1 MDSDRSLASKGALP
15 LMSLVTNVSD
25 TARWVAVYRAWETAR
40 PDALF
45 KDPFAERLAGARGRA
60 IAEAVP
66 LPARN
71 GWPMIIRTKLIDDL
85 ILASIAEGCRRVIN
99 LAAGFD
105 TRPYRL
111 KLPSSL
117 SWVEADLPAMIDEKE
132 RLLADSNPV
141 CELKREKVDLTD
153 PGARSAFLQRG
164 ASDGKTALVITEGL
178 LIYLDENAVR
188 SLGRDLASSPSIRWW
203 IADMLSP
210 SVRWFIQI
218 TMREQLVKA
227 PLKFAPPEGIAFL
240 ESLGWRAREV
250 HPLFKEA
257 ARLRRLP
264 LYLRPFALLPAP
276 DPRNPRN
283 HPWSAVT
290 RFERAV

>member
-1 MDSDRSLASKGALP
+1 MP
-15 LMSLVTNVSD
+15 LVSNVSD

-85 ILASIAEGCRRVIN
+85 ILASIAEGCGRVIN
-99 LAAGFD
+99 LAAGLD

-111 KLPSSL
+111 KVPSSL
-117 SWVEADLPAMIDEKE
+117 SWVEADLPAMIEEKE
-132 RLLADSNPV
+132 RLLADAKPG
-141 CELKREKVDLTD
+141 CELKREKVDLVD
-153 PGARSAFLQRG
+153 PVARSAFLKRA
-164 ASDGKTALVITEGL
+164 ASDGKPTLVITEGL
-178 LIYLDENAVR
+178 LIYLEEHAVR

-203 IADMLSP
+203 IADILSR
-210 SVRWFIQI
+210 SVRWFIQA

-250 HPLFKEA
+250 HSLFKKA

-264 LYLRPFALLPAP
+264 IYLRPFELLPGP
-276 DPRNPRN
+276 DPR
-283 HPWSAVT
+283 HPGNYPWAAVV

>member
-1 MDSDRSLASKGALP
+1 
-15 LMSLVTNVSD
+15 MSLVSNVSD

-45 KDPFAERLAGARGRA
+45 KDPFAERLAGACGRA

-85 ILASIAEGCRRVIN
+85 ILASIAEGCGRVIN
-99 LAAGFD
+99 LAAGLD

-111 KLPSSL
+111 KVPSSL
-117 SWVEADLPAMIDEKE
+117 SWVEADLPAMIEEKE
-132 RLLADSNPV
+132 RLLADAKPG
-141 CELKREKVDLTD
+141 CELKREKVDLVD
-153 PGARSAFLQRG
+153 PVARSVFLKR
-164 ASDGKTALVITEGL
+164 ATSDGKPTLVITEGL
-178 LIYLDENAVR
+178 LIYLEEHAVR

-203 IADMLSP
+203 IADILSR

-227 PLKFAPPEGIAFL
+227 PLKFAPSEGIAFL

-250 HPLFKEA
+250 HSLFKKA

-264 LYLRPFALLPAP
+264 VYLRPFELLPDP
-276 DPRNPRN
+276 DPR
-283 HPWSAVT
+283 HPGNYPWAAVV

>member
-1 MDSDRSLASKGALP
+1 MP
-15 LMSLVTNVSD
+15 LVSNVSD

-85 ILASIAEGCRRVIN
+85 ILASIAEGCGRVIN
-99 LAAGFD
+99 LAAGLD

-111 KLPSSL
+111 KVPSSL
-117 SWVEADLPAMIDEKE
+117 SWVEADLPAMIEEKE
-132 RLLADSNPV
+132 RLLADAKPG
-141 CELKREKVDLTD
+141 CELKREKVDLVD
-153 PGARSAFLQRG
+153 PVARSAFLKR
-164 ASDGKTALVITEGL
+164 ATSDGKPTLVITEGL
-178 LIYLDENAVR
+178 LIYLEEHAVR

-203 IADMLSP
+203 IADILSR
-210 SVRWFIQI
+210 SVRWFIQA

-240 ESLGWRAREV
+240 ESLGWRGREV
-250 HPLFKEA
+250 HSLFKEA

-264 LYLRPFALLPAP
+264 LYLRPFELLPDP
-276 DPRNPRN
+276 DPR
-283 HPWSAVT
+283 HPGNYPWAGVV